1 MAIDF
6 IRHRILFPAHSG
18 SPQDVDVDVS
28 FPLPVSRAETIIN
41 GFNIGFTSSD
51 HHLFRQEVN
60 TAVRRIV
67 GNVVTVRAVFALRD
81 SSGTFDDSYDGFID
95 VVVIADLLGEMDQ
108 ASGRA

>member
-6 IRHRILFPAHSG
+6 ISRRIVFPAHTG
-18 SPQDVDVDVS
+18 SAQDVDVDIAFA
-28 FPLPVSRAETIIN
+28 FPVRRAETVIN

-95 VVVIADLLGEMDQ
+95 VVVIADLLGVMGQ
-108 ASGRA
+108 ASE